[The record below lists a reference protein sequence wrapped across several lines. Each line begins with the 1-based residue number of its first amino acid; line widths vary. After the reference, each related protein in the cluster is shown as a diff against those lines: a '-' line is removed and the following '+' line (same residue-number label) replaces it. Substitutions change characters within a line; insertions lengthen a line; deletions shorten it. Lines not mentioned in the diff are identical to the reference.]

1 MTRRLL
7 LSAAVAVLLALP
19 LSAET
24 ATWVI
29 DGAHSSAGFS
39 VRHMMV
45 SKVRGSFDKVSG
57 TVTGDLSRPETAQV
71 EVTIEASSINTGNAK
86 RDDHLRSADFFEI
99 EKYPAITFKSKKIE
113 KGSDGYRMTGD
124 LTMHGVTK
132 EVVLLVEAPAAPIQI
147 GKAWRSGTSATTRVD
162 RKDFGL
168 TWNRALEAGGVTVGD
183 EVAIFIDVELI
194 RKDEAAE

>member
-1 MTRRLL
+1 MTRRLFIL
-7 LSAAVAVLLALP
+7 AAVAVLLALP

-57 TVTGDLSRPETAQV
+57 TVTGDLSNPASAQV
-71 EVTIEASSINTGNAK
+71 DVTIDASSINTGNTK

-99 EKYPAITFKSKKIE
+99 EKHPAITFKSKKIE
-113 KGSDGYRMTGD
+113 KAGDGYRMTGD
-124 LTMHGVTK
+124 LTMRGVTK
-132 EVVLLVEAPAAPIQI
+132 EVVLAVDAPASPIQV

-183 EVAIFIDVELI
+183 EVEIFLDVELI
-194 RKDEAAE
+194 RKDAAE

>member
-1 MTRRLL
+1 MTRRLIIL
-7 LSAAVAVLLALP
+7 AAVAVLLALP

-57 TVTGDLSRPETAQV
+57 TVTGDLSNPANAQV
-71 EVTIEASSINTGNAK
+71 EVTIDASSINTGNAK

-99 EKYPAITFKSKKIE
+99 EKYPAITFKSKKIAKE
-113 KGSDGYRMTGD
+113 GDRYRMTGD

-132 EVVLLVEAPAAPIQI
+132 EVVLLIDAPATPIQV
-147 GKAWRSGTSATTRVD
+147 GQAWRTGASATTRVN

-183 EVAIFIDVELI
+183 EVEIFIDVELI
-194 RKDEAAE
+194 RKDEAAK

>member
-1 MTRRLL
+1 MIRRLFIL
-7 LSAAVAVLLALP
+7 TAATVLLALP
-19 LSAET
+19 LSAQT
-24 ATWVI
+24 ASWVI

-45 SKVRGSFDKVSG
+45 SKVRGSFDKVNG
-57 TVTGDLSRPETAQV
+57 TVTGDLSNPASVQV
-71 EVTIEASSINTGNAK
+71 EVTIDASSINTGNAR
-86 RDDHLRSADFFEI
+86 RDDHLRSADFFEV
-99 EKYPAITFKSKKIE
+99 EKYPVITFKSRKIE
-113 KGSDGYRMTGD
+113 KAGEEYRMIGD

-132 EVVLLVEAPAAPIQI
+132 EVVLLVEEPAAPIRV

-183 EVAIFIDVELI
+183 EVEIFIDVELI
-194 RKDEAAE
+194 GNDETAG

>member
-1 MTRRLL
+1 MIRRLFIL
-7 LSAAVAVLLALP
+7 TAATVLLALP
-19 LSAET
+19 LSAQI
-24 ATWVI
+24 ASWVI

-45 SKVRGSFDKVSG
+45 SKVRGSFDKVNG
-57 TVTGDLSRPETAQV
+57 TVTGDLSNPASVQV
-71 EVTIEASSINTGNAK
+71 EVTIDASSINTGNAR
-86 RDDHLRSADFFEI
+86 RDDHLRSADFFEV
-99 EKYPAITFKSKKIE
+99 EKYPVITFKSRKIE
-113 KGSDGYRMTGD
+113 KAGEEYRMIGD

-132 EVVLLVEAPAAPIQI
+132 EVVLLVEEPAAPIRV

-183 EVAIFIDVELI
+183 EVEIFIDVELI
-194 RKDEAAE
+194 GNDETAG

>member
-1 MTRRLL
+1 MKRLFILSTVL
-7 LSAAVAVLLALP
+7 LLLALP
-19 LSAET
+19 LLAET
-24 ATWVI
+24 ATWSI
-29 DGAHSSAGFS
+29 DGSHSSAGFA

-71 EVTIEASSINTGNAK
+71 EVTIDASSINTGNAK
-86 RDDHLRSADFFEI
+86 RDDHLRSADFFDI

-113 KGSDGYRMTGD
+113 KAADGYRMTGD

-132 EVVLLVEAPAAPIQI
+132 EVVLVVDPPAAPIQV
-147 GKAWRSGTSATTRVD
+147 GKAWRSGTSASTRVD

-183 EVAIFIDVELI
+183 EVEIFIDVELI
-194 RKDEAAE
+194 RKDETAG

>member
-1 MTRRLL
+1 MTRRLFIL
-7 LSAAVAVLLALP
+7 AAVAVLLAFP

-57 TVTGDLSRPETAQV
+57 TVTGDLSNPASAQV
-71 EVTIEASSINTGNAK
+71 DVTIDASSINTGNAK
-86 RDDHLRSADFFEI
+86 RDDHLRSADFFETD
-99 EKYPAITFKSKKIE
+99 KYPAITFKSKKIE
-113 KGSDGYRMTGD
+113 KGGDGFRMTGD

-132 EVVLLVEAPAAPIQI
+132 EVVLHVDAPASPIQV
-147 GKAWRSGTSATTRVD
+147 GQAWRSGASATTRVN

-168 TWNRALEAGGVTVGD
+168 TWNRALEVGGVTVGD
-183 EVAIFIDVELI
+183 DVEIFIDVELI